1 MNSNRKNR
9 NILTHENTKN
19 IVRGERL
26 NTRDFIW
33 KIITVIVLLE
43 IILIAPVISSLTNT
57 AIIKSTGQISAN
69 TIVARSGSPQDI
81 QAAVNT
87 AAAAGGGTVY
97 VPAGTFN
104 WNGETVDVPAGVSVI
119 GAGQNNTVLQ
129 QAKSAPFQVMFSVS
143 GNGQTSKPV
152 RISGI
157 TFKGNVTGSDDVDGV
172 AVYVE
177 NVIDY
182 RIDHCDFIDFPNMAV
197 SIAGNSGCR
206 GVIDHC
212 NFKCL
217 YKDTIGG
224 SWGYGVV
231 VSSNNYWD
239 WDDDITH
246 FLGKYETIPTLFP
259 TAYIEDCYFYK
270 CRHAVS
276 SNQLGW
282 YVFRYNTVYQ
292 DWNSGVDVHGS
303 APTSAGGRGGEVY
316 NNYIIAPIGIGFRG
330 GSGVI
335 FNNSGGSPIWVMKD
349 IEGTP
354 LRPLNNLWIWNND
367 GEFVNYDGYYKENVN
382 YFLRA
387 PNQQQDGFTYT
398 PYPYPHPLTLG

>member
-1 MNSNRKNR
+1 MNNNRKNR
-9 NILTHENTKN
+9 NILTHETKN

-26 NTRDFIW
+26 NNRDFIW

-43 IILIAPVISSLTNT
+43 IILIAPVVSSFTNT

-81 QAAVNT
+81 QAAVDSM
-87 AAAAGGGTVY
+87 AAAGVGTVY
-97 VPAGTFN
+97 VPSGVFN
-104 WNGETVDVPAGVSVI
+104 WNGESVYIPAGVSVI
-119 GAGQNNTVLQ
+119 GAGQNNTILQ
-129 QAKSAPFQVMFSVS
+129 QAKSAPFPDMFSIEGTGQS
-143 GNGQTSKPV
+143 GRPV

-157 TFKGNVTGSDDVDGV
+157 TFKGKVTGDDNVAGV
-172 AVYVE
+172 AIYVE

-182 RIDHCDFIDFPNMAV
+182 RIDHCDFIDFPNVAIVVM
-197 SIAGNSGCR
+197 GNSGCR

-212 NFKCL
+212 NIKCL

-231 VSSNNYWD
+231 VSSVNYWD

-259 TAYIEDCYFYK
+259 IAYIEDCYFYK
-270 CRHAVS
+270 CRHAVA

-292 DWNSGVDVHGS
+292 EWNSAVDVHGS
-303 APTSAGGRGGEVY
+303 SPTGAGGRGGEVY
-316 NNYIIAPIGIGFRG
+316 NNYIIAPIGVGFRG

-335 FNNSGGSPIWVMKD
+335 FNNTGGSPIWVMKD

-354 LRPLNNLWIWNND
+354 LRPLNKLWIWSND

>member
-1 MNSNRKNR
+1 M
-9 NILTHENTKN
+9 
-19 IVRGERL
+19 
-26 NTRDFIW
+26 
-33 KIITVIVLLE
+33 ITIVLLLG
-43 IILIAPVISSLTNT
+43 IIIIAPAISSLTNT
-57 AIIKSTGQISAN
+57 VIIRSTGAISAKY
-69 TIVARSGSPQDI
+69 IVARSGYPEDI
-81 QAAVNT
+81 QAAVD
-87 AAAAGGGTVY
+87 AVAAAGGGTVY
-97 VPAGTFN
+97 VPAGTFD
-104 WNGETVDVPAGVSVI
+104 WNGETVNIPAGVSVI
-119 GAGQNNTVLQ
+119 GAGQNNTILNQ
-129 QAKSAPFQVMFSVS
+129 TMTPPFPVMFSIS
-143 GNGQTSKPV
+143 GSGQTNKPV
-152 RISGI
+152 RISSI
-157 TFKGNVTGSDDVDGV
+157 TFKGKVVGDDDVLGPCIDI
-172 AVYVE
+172 E

-182 RIDHCDFIDFPNMAV
+182 RIDHCDFIDFPNYAIWV
-197 SIAGNSGCR
+197 GGNSGCR

-212 NFKCL
+212 NFNCA
-217 YKDTIGG
+217 YKDRLGILGG
-224 SWGYGVV
+224 WGYGVI
-231 VSSNNYWD
+231 VSSDNYRD

-246 FLGKYETIPTLFP
+246 FLGKYETIPRLFP
-259 TAYIEDCYFYK
+259 VAYIEDCYFYK
-270 CRHAVS
+270 TRHAVA

-303 APTSAGGRGGEVY
+303 SPTAAGGRGGEVY

-335 FNNSGGSPIWVMKD
+335 FNNTGESPIWVMKD

-354 LRPLNNLWIWNND
+354 LRPLNKLWIWNND